1 VGLKDMITSIWELFN
16 KEDLF
21 ECYQCARCTGSCPAA
36 MVMKCYG
43 PREILLRCL
52 NLGQEAVIT
61 DERVWYCTTCHVCED
76 RCPQEINISE
86 LLTAIFNLAAQK
98 GNLPEKIKFGVDL
111 IAKTGRSLIVNEKV
125 LKDRQK
131 LSLPALDPL
140 NIDEIEGILKKT
152 GLNEVIELS

>member
-1 VGLKDMITSIWELFN
+1 MIESIWELFN

-36 MVMKCYG
+36 MVMNSYG
-43 PREILLRCL
+43 PRETLLRCL
-52 NLGQEAVIT
+52 NLGQEAVVR

-76 RCPQEINISE
+76 RCPQEINIPE
-86 LLTAIFNLAAQK
+86 LLTAIFNLAAK
-98 GNLPEKIKFGVDL
+98 NGNLPEKIKFAVDL

-131 LSLPALDPL
+131 LSLPTLDSL

-152 GLNEVIELS
+152 GLCEVIELS